1 MSKKIPDLVVYSEE
15 KGYYARELTY
25 GSNIGAPAISADNIS
40 SWKQGNV
47 LSVNKQFSTKYDEIK
62 KEYEKLMDEYNWN
75 NIIYTKADYNF
86 QPVIGHTY
94 HLYLRKDDSLFL
106 SLISPSSWSQ
116 KHIGSFQLNSD
127 NKWVKL

>member
-25 GSNIGAPAISADNIS
+25 GSNLGAPAIKADNIS

-47 LSVNKQFSTKYDEIK
+47 LNVNEQFSTKYDEIK

-106 SLISPSSWSQ
+106 SLINPSSWSQ

-127 NKWVKL
+127 NKWVKI

>member
-25 GSNIGAPAISADNIS
+25 GSNLGAPAIKADNIS

-47 LSVNKQFSTKYDEIK
+47 LNVNEQFSTKYDEIK

-106 SLISPSSWSQ
+106 SLINPSSWSQ

>member
-15 KGYYARELTY
+15 EGYYARELTY
-25 GSNIGAPAISADNIS
+25 GSNLGAPAIKADNIS

-47 LSVNKQFSTKYDEIK
+47 LNVNEQFSTKYDEIK

-106 SLISPSSWSQ
+106 SLINPSSWSQ

-127 NKWVKL
+127 NKWVKI

>member
-25 GSNIGAPAISADNIS
+25 GSNLGAPAIKTDNIS
-40 SWKQGNV
+40 SWKHGNV
-47 LSVNKQFSTKYDEIK
+47 LNVNEQFSTKYEELK
-62 KEYEKLMDEYNWN
+62 KEFENLIDEYNWN

-86 QPVIGHTY
+86 QPTIGHIY
-94 HLYLRKDDSLFL
+94 HLYLRKDETLFL
-106 SLISPSSWSQ
+106 SLVDPSSWSQ
-116 KHIGSFQLNSD
+116 KHIGSFKLNSD